1 MRYKND
7 FYSNDY
13 LVCLRLSGLH
23 ISDLF
28 EILRLLRV
36 RDGERGEGAVPG
48 TKHDRPP
55 VVGRVETSQVSL
67 DHVLGQLGSVSQ
79 AEEEN
84 TPEAGVV
91 VNHVLVSLA
100 GGSTTKY
107 LTIGVFHGVAGARAT
122 PGILP
127 QIRLCQSDSW

>member
-1 MRYKND
+1 M
-7 FYSNDY
+7 
-13 LVCLRLSGLH
+13 SGLH

-48 TKHDRPP
+48 PKHDRPP

-100 GGSTTKY
+100 GGSTTNY
-107 LTIGVFHGVAGARAT
+107 LTDIGVSEAKFQGWHIFFNRFKFSNIHCVSH
-122 PGILP
+122 L
-127 QIRLCQSDSW
+127 